1 MAPGADRLL
10 EVPGSPCG
18 CRWMGPSPRFILE
31 ELTTLAIIQAYKSKH
46 QLQQAT
52 NFWMFVANR
61 HLEIQ
66 QMNEAV
72 AICCRDAVQ
81 VGLDGQPVMMCWL
94 IELEFSIKRR
104 RLLEL
109 SQLRLSRMMCAASCE
124 RGSFWWFH
132 GSKEAHISG
141 MWKRAAS
148 WRSVHQ
154 ARSGWK
160 VLYSAGCAILF
171 GLRWQWTIHYS

>member
-18 CRWMGPSPRFILE
+18 CCWMGPSPRFILE

-94 IELEFSIKRR
+94 IELEFSIKRT

-132 GSKEAHISG
+132 VAKRRTSLGCGSGQHREGVFIRLEVVGRCCIRLVA
-141 MWKRAAS
+141 
-148 WRSVHQ
+148 Q
-154 ARSGWK
+154 
-160 VLYSAGCAILF
+160 YSLV
-171 GLRWQWTIHYS
+171 

>member
-1 MAPGADRLL
+1 
-10 EVPGSPCG
+10 
-18 CRWMGPSPRFILE
+18 MGPSPRLMLE

-61 HLEIQ
+61 HLEIH

-132 GSKEAHISG
+132 SKEAHISG

-160 VLYSAGCAILF
+160 VLCSAGCAILF